1 MSYQVCPSCGD
12 PFSPIIR
19 PYVEEMTALC
29 EKHGIDIERISAQP
43 LGSNDFN
50 EAKREIMNKYVTK
63 ERLCCRM
70 RLANFSDI
78 VKLVH

>member
-12 PFSPIIR
+12 PISPIII
-19 PYVEEMTALC
+19 PYVADMLALC
-29 EKHGIDIERISAQP
+29 EKHGIDHERISSQP
-43 LGSNDFN
+43 LGANDFN
-50 EAKREIMNKYVTK
+50 REKQQIMDKYVSK

>member
-1 MSYQVCPSCGD
+1 ML
-12 PFSPIIR
+12 
-19 PYVEEMTALC
+19 ALC
-29 EKHGIDIERISAQP
+29 EKHGIDHERISSQP
-43 LGSNDFN
+43 MGDNKFND
-50 EAKREIMNKYVTK
+50 EKHEIMNKYVSK